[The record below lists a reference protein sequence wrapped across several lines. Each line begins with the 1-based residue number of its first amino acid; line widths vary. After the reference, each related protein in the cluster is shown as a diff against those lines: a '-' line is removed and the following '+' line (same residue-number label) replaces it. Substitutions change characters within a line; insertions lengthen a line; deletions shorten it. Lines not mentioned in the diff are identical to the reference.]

1 MDFLG
6 WTAAT
11 GGLLL
16 IMSLASG
23 WISRSPVSTF
33 GLYLAA
39 GILCGPWA
47 LDLLRIDVVDHSE
60 LVGRVTEIA
69 MAASLFITG
78 LKLRLPFKTRSWR
91 MGARL
96 AFPAMLLTVGGVTAA
111 AHYML
116 GFDWPLALAFGAIVA
131 PTDPVLASLISV
143 NDASDND
150 DLRVALSSEAGM
162 NDGSA
167 LPILI
172 LAMML
177 ITSGGALTGTE
188 WRHWA
193 LVDVLWAVLGG
204 LGIGFVMGRL
214 VGLLA
219 TLLRSKQHDVAPNDF
234 LALALIA
241 LSYAAAQSLE
251 ASGFLAAFAAGV
263 GLRRAEIKVISRHPP
278 EEISDN
284 DTYPPAEELVN
295 PNQRHMINDSGP
307 AHSVGLVVG
316 DALAF
321 GDIMERIFAAAIVI
335 VLGITLAQ
343 HWDYQGLLMAAM
355 LFIVIRPLSV
365 WIVSMGTGTPALRRW
380 LLGWLGIRGIGSINY
395 IAYAYTHGLGNGPDA
410 TRMVDIAFTVIAA
423 SVIVHGIT
431 VTPLLNLRQAR
442 KAAKEEHQRQ
452 RQEQREDGEEDKQ
465 EAQQKECE
473 KAEKSDD

>member
-177 ITSGGALTGTE
+177 LTSGGALTGTE